1 MTELAGALRER
12 VSIETRANERDI
24 IAGRI
29 LRWQYDGAAWA
40 AVAPIMPGDFN
51 VADSASALPRWAVT
65 MRKREGIT
73 QWTRLVWRGRFL
85 HVRMV
90 ESDPREPSRM
100 VLRCEEAR

>member
-40 AVAPIMPGDFN
+40 AVTPIMPGDFN

-100 VLRCEEAR
+100 ILRCEEAR

>member
-12 VSIETRANERDI
+12 VTIETRANDRDI

-29 LRWQYDGAAWA
+29 LRWQYDGASWA
-40 AVAPIMPGDFN
+40 AVAPVIPGEFN

-65 MRKREGIT
+65 MRKRDGIT
-73 QWTRLVWRGRFL
+73 QQTRLVWRGRFL
-85 HVRMV
+85 NVRSV

-100 VLRCEEAR
+100 IVRCEEAR